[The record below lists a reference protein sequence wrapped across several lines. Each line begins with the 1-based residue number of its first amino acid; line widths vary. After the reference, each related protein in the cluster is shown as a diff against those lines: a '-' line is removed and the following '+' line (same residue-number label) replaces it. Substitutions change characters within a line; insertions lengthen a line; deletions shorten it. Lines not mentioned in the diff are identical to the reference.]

1 LVLVLEIAETAE
13 SGGVE
18 KQAEQAV
25 GEKEEVPAKKKRM
38 TKKELASKNKNS
50 GLEEE
55 VLIATKRTLRKL
67 NQAMIKNVD
76 VCDVE
81 KQTEGIF

>member
-1 LVLVLEIAETAE
+1 MLEIAETTE
-13 SGGVE
+13 SGVE
-18 KQAEQAV
+18 KHQAEQAV
-25 GEKEEVPAKKKRM
+25 DEKGEVPAKKKRM

-50 GLEEE
+50 GEEE
-55 VLIATKRTLRKL
+55 VTTKRTLRKL

-81 KQTEGIF
+81 KQTEGIFNCETYF